1 MDSWPALSA
10 PPIVEADVS
19 DVLGGESAATWVA
32 ALATIVVL
40 ASLAGERRAFAFAQ
54 HLFAGML
61 TGYLAL
67 LALREVLIPRL
78 IQPLLDGNGGIELWI
93 LLTLAAVTAAA
104 PWLPRIVAAVP
115 ISLLVGSLAAFA
127 LGGALLG
134 TALPQA
140 SASVVDTG
148 ALSAVV
154 AGLLALAITILVL
167 FALLHARP
175 SGGAARGAA
184 AAGRWLLIGGLGG
197 WLGFLL
203 VSRLALLVD
212 RVGFL
217 IVDWLGVGR

>member
-1 MDSWPALSA
+1 VAEVL
-10 PPIVEADVS
+10 
-19 DVLGGESAATWVA
+19 DVLGGETGATWVA

-40 ASLAGERRAFAFAQ
+40 GGLAGERRAFAVAQ

-67 LALREVLIPRL
+67 LAIREVLVPRL
-78 IQPLLDGNGGIELWI
+78 VEPLLAGEGGRLGLWI
-93 LLTLAAVTAAA
+93 LLLIAAITAAA

-115 ISLLVGSLAAFA
+115 ISLLVGSIAAFA
-127 LGGALLG
+127 LGGALVG

-140 SASVVDTG
+140 AASIADGDSPVGV
-148 ALSAVV
+148 A
-154 AGLLALAITILVL
+154 AGLLALVITVLVL
-167 FALLHARP
+167 IALLHARP
-175 SGGAARGAA
+175 SAGAARGAT
-184 AAGRWLLIGGLGG
+184 AAGRWLLVAGLGG

-203 VSRLALLVD
+203 VSRLALLID

>member
-1 MDSWPALSA
+1 M
-10 PPIVEADVS
+10 S
-19 DVLGGESAATWVA
+19 DVLGGENAATWVA

-40 ASLAGERRAFAFAQ
+40 GGLAGERRAFAFAQ

-67 LALREVLIPRL
+67 LAIREVLIPRL
-78 IQPLLDGNGGIELWI
+78 VEPLVAGEGGRLELLI
-93 LLTLAAVTAAA
+93 LLVIAAITAAA
-104 PWLPRIVAAVP
+104 PWLPRVVAAVP

-140 SASVVDTG
+140 AASIVDGG
-148 ALSAVV
+148 APSAVA
-154 AGLLALAITILVL
+154 AGLVALVITVLVL
-167 FALLHARP
+167 VALLHARP
-175 SGGAARGAA
+175 DGGMARGAA
-184 AAGRWLLIGGLGG
+184 AAGRWLLIAGLGG

-203 VSRLALLVD
+203 VSRLALLID

>member
-1 MDSWPALSA
+1 VA
-10 PPIVEADVS
+10 

-40 ASLAGERRAFAFAQ
+40 GSLAGERRAFAFAQ

-67 LALREVLIPRL
+67 LAIRDVLVPRL
-78 IQPLLDGNGGIELWI
+78 VAPLLAGEGGLDPWI
-93 LLTLAAVTAAA
+93 LLAIAAMTAAA

-140 SASVVDTG
+140 AASIVDAG
-148 ALSAVV
+148 APSAVV
-154 AGLLALAITILVL
+154 AGLLALLITVLVL
-167 FALLHARP
+167 FALLHERP
-175 SGGAARGAA
+175 SRTAARGAA
-184 AAGRWLLIGGLGG
+184 AAGRWLLIAGIGG

-203 VSRLALLVD
+203 VSRLALLID

-217 IVDWLGVGR
+217 IVDWLGLGR